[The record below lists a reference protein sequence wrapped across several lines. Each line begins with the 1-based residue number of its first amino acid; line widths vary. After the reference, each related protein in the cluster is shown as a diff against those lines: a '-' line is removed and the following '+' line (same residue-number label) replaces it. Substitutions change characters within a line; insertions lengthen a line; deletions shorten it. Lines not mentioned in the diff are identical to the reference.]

1 MLPGHRRLCT
11 LILLSALLAPGGQSL
26 RAQDSTSIVA
36 MTACTDH
43 LPPSV
48 FNRVAVYAYVHV
60 DPGANKD
67 VRWAGENF
75 LPDVAAAVARLLR
88 APTGALPAA
97 DSAVDW
103 RWVNGSIRVIAF
115 RDGRMTWYPGPAPHS
130 DGATHLLARA
140 LASADSAGARI
151 PLLADGDHAAP
162 DSIVFWIK
170 TKHADVDLAG
180 HGTAMKFEGTALPI
194 FSLPVP
200 SFEPSRLPRGSP
212 YPHYPEDARDD
223 GIEATV
229 IEEYIVDT
237 TGRVVP
243 ESIHEVEGVLVPP
256 QGKDRDRR
264 LSEFVAAIR
273 TVLDE
278 FRFTPALLG
287 GCVVSEHV
295 RQPFQFSLGR
305 RWPSRPSR
313 LH

>member
-48 FNRVAVYAYVHV
+48 FNRVAVYAYVRV

-97 DSAVDW
+97 DSA
-103 RWVNGSIRVIAF
+103 
-115 RDGRMTWYPGPAPHS
+115 
-130 DGATHLLARA
+130 
-140 LASADSAGARI
+140 GARI

-180 HGTAMKFEGTALPI
+180 HGTPMKFEGTALPI

-256 QGKDRDRR
+256 QGKNRDRR